1 MARKKDRTRGSGSR
15 SGSGWQR
22 ILGFF
27 ALALITLVLA
37 TLTVVVGVQEPPNK
51 LAASIMQGMT
61 LLFGVLTAHVYGLLS
76 AKNAAKEMVRLH
88 ARKSIRRI
96 VNLQQALFRHDQKHS
111 SYLDELQE
119 ALVDDEAGKSY
130 VDFTQVKWAIG
141 TLQQLTQELQATCR
155 DSLEDWKDIA
165 PEELESESGVTLKEE
180 PNA

>member
-1 MARKKDRTRGSGSR
+1 M
-15 SGSGWQR
+15 
-22 ILGFF
+22 
-27 ALALITLVLA
+27 
-37 TLTVVVGVQEPPNK
+37 
-51 LAASIMQGMT
+51 
-61 LLFGVLTAHVYGLLS
+61 
-76 AKNAAKEMVRLH
+76 
-88 ARKSIRRI
+88 
-96 VNLQQALFRHDQKHS
+96 QQALFRHDQKHS